1 MVTVKSV
8 WLGVQPL
15 VNAASSTSSK
25 LRSQSTPTH
34 HMHTHHKR
42 ISRLH
47 PACTSQTHLMRTFQ
61 AHIPHKHLTHTPY
74 AHSTHA
80 SLRTSPPYFPHT
92 HVTWEWGAQDRAH
105 GGMHVAGGGGLT
117 ANDAHTHT
125 HTATTTQ
132 PQPHHTTRTQAHAY
146 TPCQH
151 LCTRRPMIPQRMV
164 HLTMHTHKCN
174 TCHATQLNATIRE
187 QNLTPTPDPELG
199 WRIGQ

>member
-1 MVTVKSV
+1 MPPSIMVTVKSV

-25 LRSQSTPTH
+25 LRSQTTPTH
-34 HMHTHHKR
+34 HMHRHHKR

-61 AHIPHKHLTHTPY
+61 AHIPREHLTHTPH

-92 HVTWEWGAQDRAH
+92 HVTWEWGAQDRGH

-117 ANDAHTHT
+117 ANDAPPHTPPPPHNHNHTTPHAPRPLHTHL
-125 HTATTTQ
+125 AS
-132 PQPHHTTRTQAHAY
+132 
-146 TPCQH
+146 
-151 LCTRRPMIPQRMV
+151 
-164 HLTMHTHKCN
+164 
-174 TCHATQLNATIRE
+174 TCAPA
-187 QNLTPTPDPELG
+187 DP
-199 WRIGQ
+199 